1 MPKVSK
7 DSASQVTQ
15 MGPAG
20 EDRHEDLD
28 GYTVDFMSFTQG
40 GALAPMLKGLPDD
53 MCQCPHWGY
62 VVKGRM
68 TMRFVDHE
76 EIYEAGDAYYAPP
89 GRRPVRHEPG
99 TEIVQF
105 SPTDDLKKTQ
115 AVMMKNMKAITGG

>member
-7 DSASQVTQ
+7 DSASQITQ

-20 EDRHEDLD
+20 EDRHEELD

-62 VVKGRM
+62 VIKGSISM
-68 TMRFVDHE
+68 DFGDHQE
-76 EIYEAGDAYYAPP
+76 TYATGDAVYIPPGHTPTYEAG
-89 GRRPVRHEPG
+89 
-99 TEIVQF
+99 TEFLQF
-105 SPTDDLKKTQ
+105 SPAEELQLTV
-115 AVMMKNMKAITGG
+115 AAIMKNMEAMQGG